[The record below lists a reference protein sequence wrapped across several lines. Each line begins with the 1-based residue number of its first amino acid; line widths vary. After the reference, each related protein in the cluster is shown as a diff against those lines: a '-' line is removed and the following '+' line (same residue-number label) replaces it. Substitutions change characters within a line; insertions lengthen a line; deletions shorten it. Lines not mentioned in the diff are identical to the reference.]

1 MTVVKLQNQAIAA
14 TAPTAGQ
21 VLQWDAGGLAWTPQT
36 LPAGVTAHNQL
47 TGLTADDHPQ
57 YLLGNGARSATDGF
71 AVTGTLGVGLIPAA
85 GPGARLMW
93 YPRKAAFRAGYA
105 VGTEWD
111 DASVGSYSTAMGR
124 NATANGLYSTAT
136 GNGTTAS
143 GWYSVAT
150 GSSTTASGTS
160 STAMGAN
167 TIASSSYST
176 AMGANTA
183 ATGYVS
189 TATGYGTTASG
200 SYSTATGYGTTAS
213 GNYSTAMGYHAS
225 TNGGSGSFVYGD
237 NSTSTDVLASTS
249 NEFTVRAAGGIRLRT
264 SYNLSTGCSLLASGS
279 TWQCPSSKTLKTDF
293 ADVDGDS
300 LLARLH
306 DLPVQT
312 WRYKAESDSIRHMGP
327 YAEDFRA
334 AFALGTDSVTIG
346 HIDLGGVSL
355 AAAKALE
362 ARTRDLSET
371 DRTLWAVLAASA
383 NENATLRAQLAEMAR
398 RLERLEKG
406 GS

>member
-1 MTVVKLQNQAIAA
+1 M
-14 TAPTAGQ
+14 
-21 VLQWDAGGLAWTPQT
+21 
-36 LPAGVTAHNQL
+36 
-47 TGLTADDHPQ
+47 
-57 YLLGNGARSATDGF
+57 
-71 AVTGTLGVGLIPAA
+71 
-85 GPGARLMW
+85 
-93 YPRKAAFRAGYA
+93 
-105 VGTEWD
+105 
-111 DASVGSYSTAMGR
+111 
-124 NATANGLYSTAT
+124 
-136 GNGTTAS
+136 
-143 GWYSVAT
+143 
-150 GSSTTASGTS
+150 GSS
-160 STAMGAN
+160 
-167 TIASSSYST
+167 
-176 AMGANTA
+176 
-183 ATGYVS
+183 
-189 TATGYGTTASG
+189 TTASG
-200 SYSTATGYGTTAS
+200 SYSTA
-213 GNYSTAMGYHAS
+213 MGYHAS
-225 TNGGSGSFVYGD
+225 ANGMTGSFVYGD

-383 NENATLRAQLAEMAR
+383 QENAALRESKDKDIATLRAQLAEMAR
-398 RLERLEKG
+398 NVHATWRRRAPRASPAGYSSSSQARLCRCAWASLASVDTPFRIE
-406 GS
+406 